1 MANRNKLP
9 STDVSEAVHI
19 MGQTIETPPANMT
32 TATTSVIE
40 LPLSS
45 VLTSGYVSKHA
56 DVKLTRKQ
64 CLTLRAV
71 LRGLE
76 DRGAVLENGRP
87 VNNVTRAV
95 QYILEQIEQ
104 SAEKPLFG

>member
-1 MANRNKLP
+1 
-9 STDVSEAVHI
+9 
-19 MGQTIETPPANMT
+19 MGRTVETPPASMT

-45 VLTSGYVSKHA
+45 ISTSGYVSKRA

-87 VNNVTRAV
+87 VNNVTQAV

>member
-9 STDVSEAVHI
+9 STDVSETVHI
-19 MGQTIETPPANMT
+19 MGRTIEAERPEMT
-32 TATTSVIE
+32 TQTTAVIE

-45 VLTSGYVSKHA
+45 ISTTGYVSKRA

-87 VNNVTRAV
+87 VNNVTQAV
-95 QYILEQIEQ
+95 QYILEEIAN

>member
-1 MANRNKLP
+1 MANRNRLP
-9 STDVSEAVHI
+9 STDAPEAVHI
-19 MGQTIETPPANMT
+19 MGRTIEAPPANMT

-45 VLTSGYVSKHA
+45 ISTTGYVSKRA

-87 VNNVTRAV
+87 VNNVTQAV
-95 QYILEQIEQ
+95 QYILEEIAS
-104 SAEKPLFG
+104 SAEKPIFG